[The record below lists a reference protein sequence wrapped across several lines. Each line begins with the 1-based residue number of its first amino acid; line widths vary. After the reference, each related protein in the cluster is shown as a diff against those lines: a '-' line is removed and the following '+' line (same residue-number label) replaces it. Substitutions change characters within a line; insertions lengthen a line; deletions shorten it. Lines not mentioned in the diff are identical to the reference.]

1 MFAKLDSFLF
11 LQMSEDPV
19 TAATK
24 VSTAAPVIACF
35 DSSYYLFVENKVLL
49 RGISTFCKALA
60 LWFAL
65 HYVFHLEYDKP
76 VSEALFLQEFVFGLP
91 AIRSKRGATYLT
103 VSSDIQSSMF
113 Y

>member
-1 MFAKLDSFLF
+1 MFAKSVIVDSFLF

-65 HYVFHLEYDKP
+65 HYVFHLE
-76 VSEALFLQEFVFGLP
+76 
-91 AIRSKRGATYLT
+91 
-103 VSSDIQSSMF
+103 
-113 Y
+113 